1 MTERFPEVPIL
12 NVNGSSQQRWE
23 HPERNV
29 EIGVDYD
36 QHGLATITEAGLTAL
51 LKAAGWRRTK

>member
-1 MTERFPEVPIL
+1 MLGDVPIL
-12 NVNGSSQQRWE
+12 NGSKGQQQRWE

-36 QHGLATITEAGLTAL
+36 EHGIATITEAGLTAL
-51 LKAAGWRRTK
+51 LKAAGWRRVS